1 MQPGGAVEQQAKK
14 ERRPAG
20 RLFFTAA
27 AVLLALSSAF
37 AADKDAVVPWE
48 ALAQVTVTKQKD
60 RYVPEFSKQI
70 IALDKREVRLKGFML
85 PLEQGLRQKRFLLS
99 AQPPECAFCMP
110 GTAEQFAEV
119 LARIPVK
126 YVSEPIIVSGTFVL
140 VRDDSGGLLYRLTE
154 AAQVEK

>member
-1 MQPGGAVEQQAKK
+1 MRRGDALRAVA
-14 ERRPAG
+14 
-20 RLFFTAA
+20 L
-27 AVLLALSSAF
+27 LLALSSAF
-37 AADKDAVVPWE
+37 ADELGAVIPWE
-48 ALAQVTVTKQKD
+48 MLAQVSVTKQKD

-70 IALDKREVRLKGFML
+70 AALDKREVKLKGFML

-119 LARIPVK
+119 LAKVPLK
-126 YVSEPIIVSGTFVL
+126 YVTEPIIVSGTFVL

-154 AAQVEK
+154 ATLVEK